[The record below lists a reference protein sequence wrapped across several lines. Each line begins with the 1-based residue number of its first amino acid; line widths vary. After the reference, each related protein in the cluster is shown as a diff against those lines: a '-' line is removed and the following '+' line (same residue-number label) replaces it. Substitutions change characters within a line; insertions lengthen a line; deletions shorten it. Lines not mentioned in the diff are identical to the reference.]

1 MERGK
6 SLLVKLLILFTIVWA
21 IQSGKTDV
29 WLDCDPGIDDA
40 FGIILAGLHPE
51 LNLVGVS
58 SSAGNTHIDDTT
70 TNVANILY
78 SIGRQDVPVY
88 KGTSKHIS
96 KMLSDTA
103 THIHGE
109 GGIGGVQLDKS
120 PIPVIEEDSFKKIV
134 DKIMSRENKITI
146 IIVGSHTNWC
156 IILRDFPEVRSKI

>member
-1 MERGK
+1 
-6 SLLVKLLILFTIVWA
+6 
-21 IQSGKTDV
+21 
-29 WLDCDPGIDDA
+29 
-40 FGIILAGLHPE
+40 
-51 LNLVGVS
+51 
-58 SSAGNTHIDDTT
+58 
-70 TNVANILY
+70 
-78 SIGRQDVPVY
+78 
-88 KGTSKHIS
+88 
-96 KMLSDTA
+96 MLSDTA